1 MKLVSSLVVLCAVLG
16 LMVTMTPVTEAGGG
30 QGQGDDIA
38 FVSYSPGG
46 GLTDAGFD
54 FTAQVTCNIT
64 CASGKKKSTEVDGE
78 DECVAA
84 CNDFCD
90 TTTCRIL

>member
-16 LMVTMTPVTEAGGG
+16 LMVAMTPVTEAGGG
-30 QGQGDDIA
+30 QGQGADIA
-38 FVSYSPGG
+38 FMSYSPGG

-54 FTAQVTCNIT
+54 FTAQITCNIT
-64 CASGKKKSTEVDGE
+64 CSSGKTTSTEVDDEQGCVE
-78 DECVAA
+78 D
-84 CNDFCD
+84 CNEFCN